1 MSSAAG
7 ELTTPTGAALLKLA
21 AGFGPTPPLTPFA
34 IGYGAGTRDIGQP
47 NICRIL
53 VGQLDEAAQ
62 KMMGHEPKEGSGGN
76 TGRGLREEKTVLL
89 ETNIDHIAPEA
100 VAFAG
105 EQLLAEGALDVWVTP
120 IAMKKSRAALT
131 LSVLSSKSEA
141 EHFAARMMK
150 LTGTLGVRVSI
161 QPRYIA
167 ERESMTVDTKWGSV
181 QVKVGSGRV
190 RPEHEDIARIARE
203 HNLDYAEVLEEISVI
218 AEGT

>member
-1 MSSAAG
+1 MSSATG

-21 AGFGPTPPLTPFA
+21 VGFGPVPPMTPQY

-47 NICRIL
+47 NICRL
-53 VGQLDEAAQ
+53 LLGQLDLDGQ
-62 KMMGHEPKEGSGGN
+62 RMMGIA
-76 TGRGLREEKTVLL
+76 TDAALTEEETILL

-131 LSVLSSKSEA
+131 LSVLTKPEEA
-141 EHFAARMMK
+141 QGFAARMMK
-150 LTGTLGVRVSI
+150 LTGTLGVRVSV
-161 QPRYIA
+161 QPRYVA
-167 ERESMTVDTKWGSV
+167 ERESMTLDTKWGSV
-181 QVKVGSGRV
+181 QVKVGAGRV

-203 HNLDYAEVLEEISVI
+203 YDLDYASVLQEITTLALEQFSS
-218 AEGT
+218 